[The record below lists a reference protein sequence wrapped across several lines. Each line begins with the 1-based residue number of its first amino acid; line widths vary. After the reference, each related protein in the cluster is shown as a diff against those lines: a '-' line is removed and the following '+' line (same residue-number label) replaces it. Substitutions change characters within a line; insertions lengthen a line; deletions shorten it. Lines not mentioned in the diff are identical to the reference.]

1 VQVLANY
8 FSRLVTRRK
17 SVNSPRPDKGI
28 ALITVILVLTL
39 VSAMMVGLAWLV
51 MSDQKLG
58 GNNSDRQ
65 LAFYGAEAGM
75 ESLTASLENAFDA
88 NYALNAAAINGIM
101 TNPGPPTNIP
111 NVQYLAPGSST
122 NGSGYV
128 ITFTPSAANAN
139 LPASHFSTI
148 STGPYAGL
156 VALMTPYTL
165 TVTAHTTSG
174 SEVKLQRRVQTVGIP
189 VFQFGIFSQTDLS
202 FFAGP
207 DFDFGGRVHT
217 NGNLWLAEGDGS
229 TLTLEQK
236 ATAAGQIITANL
248 ENGWRTTTGYNGVV
262 NITTGSGFQN
272 LITQTP
278 PDSVTGTNNYVNN
291 ISAYDTNFAGM
302 ASTIYNGNIAVGQTG
317 ATVLNIAIAT
327 PAIGG
332 QPIDLIRRPV
342 PNEDTTNFAKLS
354 ERYYSQVSLRI
365 LLSDYGP
372 GGTCASSD
380 ISSSGAP
387 KLPILSAN
395 GANSPVDL
403 ATLAWDT
410 ALPVGHPYQTPPGW
424 LAPAGNIGTSL
435 LPLPTSGAQNAGYTA
450 TDGYWVQKWF
460 PIITGCIKID
470 YQTAAGGAFTD
481 VTTAILNQ
489 GYTGRDINPQVAAGG
504 KNPPLQPSLP
514 AAAQVAASGPT
525 ANGGVVTVG
534 CPDPSPGAIIR
545 LARVRDNP
553 SWAGN
558 PPVGCPVP
566 AAALAQHGTDYWPN
580 VLYDTREGLLRD
592 NALTNV
598 QLPVAGAMYYVELD
612 VAKLAAWFTAN
623 SAIVNNTT
631 GYSVYFSDRRGN
643 QKDPTPPASVGG
655 ANVVTGGFGY
665 SEFVNPGSASGCP
678 DNTLNQGE
686 DVEGDYDS
694 TGVDSNP
701 ILRTYGNDISPTPAN
716 LWPINGVGTQLGA
729 AATLFSPIGTA
740 ILQNNPS
747 CNGTGNTWPFAI
759 ATDPQDLR
767 ENPPL
772 FFRRALKLVNGS
784 TIAMGTCN
792 SVPCGLTI
800 VSENPVYIQGDYNNP
815 GLNTAFTGASVGAS
829 VIADAVTLLSNK
841 WNDVNSFAFPYLSN
855 TDRRVASDTTYRLAI
870 SGGKGMPFKL
880 PTVGAPP
887 QDFGTDG
894 GTHNFLRYLE
904 DWGGGA
910 PAGTLWYEGSI
921 VSMYY
926 SHQAVGTYKCCNTVY
941 SPPTRAYQFDT
952 NFLTP
957 NLLPPLTP
965 MLRAINTIGFTQI
978 LLPTQ

>member
-1 VQVLANY
+1 VN
-8 FSRLVTRRK
+8 RPRRI
-17 SVNSPRPDKGI
+17 KGV
-28 ALITVILVLTL
+28 ALITVILIMTL
-39 VSAMMVGLAWLV
+39 ISAMMVGLAWLV

-58 GNNSDRQ
+58 GNNNDRQ

-88 NYALNAAAINGIM
+88 NYAQNATTINAIM
-101 TNPGPPTNIP
+101 TTPGPPTNIP
-111 NVQYLAPGSST
+111 NVRYLTPGSTT
-122 NGSGYV
+122 NGSGYL

-139 LPASHFSTI
+139 IPASSFSTLT
-148 STGPYAGL
+148 TGTYAGL
-156 VALMTPYTL
+156 VALATPYTL
-165 TVTAHTTSG
+165 SVTAHTTYG
-174 SEVKLQRRVQTVGIP
+174 SEVKLQRRVQTVAIP

-207 DFDFGGRVHT
+207 DFDFGGRVHS
-217 NGNLWLAEGDGS
+217 NGNLWLAAGDGS

-236 ATAAGQIITANL
+236 ADAAGQIITANL
-248 ENGWRTTTGYNGVV
+248 ENGFRTTTGYNGVI

-272 LITQTP
+272 LMAQTP
-278 PDSVTGTNNYVNN
+278 SDSVTGTANSVNN
-291 ISAYDTNFAGM
+291 VSAYDTNFAGM

-317 ATVLNIAIAT
+317 ASVLNIAIAT

-342 PNEDTTNFAKLS
+342 ANEDTSNAAKLA

-365 LLSDYGP
+365 MLSDYAA
-372 GGTCASSD
+372 GGGCAGSD
-380 ISSSGAP
+380 ISSGAGT
-387 KLPILSAN
+387 KLPMLSAN
-395 GANSPVDL
+395 GVNSPVDL
-403 ATLAWDT
+403 ATLAWDQS
-410 ALPVGHPYQTPPGW
+410 GG
-424 LAPAGNIGTSL
+424 AGNSGAKPVWVTGVVGTTIF
-435 LPLPTSGAQNAGYTA
+435 PLPTSGATVGLTA
-450 TDGYWVQKWF
+450 YDPLNGYWVLGSY

-489 GYTGRDINPQVAAGG
+489 GFTGRNINPQPAPGG
-504 KNPPLQPSLP
+504 ANP
-514 AAAQVAASGPT
+514 AAPKQPLLPTTNQIAASGPT
-525 ANGGVVTVG
+525 VNGAVATLG
-534 CPDPSPGAIIR
+534 CADPSPAAIIR

-553 SWAGN
+553 SWGPTANCKQTPSSLIQQGWN
-558 PPVGCPVP
+558 F
-566 AAALAQHGTDYWPN
+566 WPN

-592 NALTNV
+592 NSLANQASGLLS
-598 QLPVAGAMYYVELD
+598 LPVAGAMYYVELD
-612 VAKLAAWFTAN
+612 VANLATWFAAN
-623 SAIVNNTT
+623 SALVNNTT

-643 QKDPTPPASVGG
+643 IPDPAPPASVGG
-655 ANVVTGGFGY
+655 ANVLTGGFGY
-665 SEFVNPGSASGCP
+665 SEFVNGGSANGCP

-686 DVEGDYDS
+686 DVEGDFNS
-694 TGVDSNP
+694 TGVDLAP
-701 ILRTYGNDISPTPAN
+701 VLKTYGDNIPPAGGK
-716 LWPINGVGTQLGA
+716 LWPIGILATQLGTPGTILA
-729 AATLFSPIGTA
+729 AV
-740 ILQNNPS
+740 LQNNPG
-747 CNGTGNTWPFAI
+747 CAGTGNLWPYAI

-784 TIAMGTCN
+784 TIALGVCN

-800 VSENPVYIQGDYNNP
+800 VSENPVYVQGDYNNP

-829 VIADAVTLLSNK
+829 VIADAITLLSDK
-841 WNDVNSFAFPYLSN
+841 WNDINSFAFPYQTGKRL
-855 TDRRVASDTTYRLAI
+855 ASDTTFRVAI
-870 SGGKGMPFKL
+870 SGGKGIPFPI

-887 QDFGTDG
+887 NDFGTDG

-904 DWGGGA
+904 DWGNGA

-926 SHQAVGTYKCCNTVY
+926 NHQGVGTYKCCNTVY
-941 SPPTRAYQFDT
+941 NPPVRAYAFDT